1 MFVHRRPFCRG
12 AFGVVRLCQSTRSG
26 ELLAL
31 KQVRL
36 AGGCGRAPGESKD
49 LTTRPV
55 CLEQALA
62 EAEALSSAARHQ
74 EEWVVGLRVAFQDAS
89 SFYMVMDYVPG
100 GDLVTHLQVL
110 DTFNE
115 VPAHILAVSA
125 ADPLKSKA
133 KVELYPTAAPTSP
146 ATRAMLL
153 NALEVTVHEKNVG
166 PMVTKVRN
174 ARAHLQQHEK
184 HLQDERTNLQR
195 NERDHQGVL
204 PVLQTLEVNRYA
216 RGLSALG
223 VATEPWVFS
232 AYSRFWVTSAGLGM
246 IRGTGADVE
255 RGLGDDRKRLLRL
268 GGELEVQV
276 PAGPDVEGIRN
287 LSRSL
292 KVAAIA
298 IDFHPRHS
306 AKICDQGLSVFLGI
320 FIAMHILGDAPSIV
334 RQLIVALYR
343 MPKEGRRTIGPCEAA
358 FIWLHGVNDRPQN
371 WGQSFKKLRNS
382 SSPRWKHVYLKGA
395 KLPQPCMAGK
405 KVLAWGKLYSTDTLR
420 VGGIDHEDPDIDG
433 FYRSAGSAIH
443 DVVQALHRDDGVP
456 EGRVLI
462 GGFSQGGAVA
472 LQTALTYPR
481 CFAGCV
487 SLSCWLTP
495 HARSLLAVGAAA
507 HCCPI
512 FIGHGAADEIVGLDC
527 ASAAALALREAG
539 ARLQFETYEGGKHWP
554 VTPELKDAGC
564 ACLAPRDAEEGGTV
578 TTASLTIVRRGEL
591 VTRLQINVQARDPL
605 AAITLGVPEAPSA
618 PSRSGTPAHPH
629 SLAGSPAQPGLCF
642 SPARGV
648 TRMQSA
654 GSAQPSHA
662 AGVVVKSSPTR
673 SYSCATSPSG
683 ALLGP
688 ASSAAE
694 GSGKARVLCRMAS
707 TCDERAGSSPAEDP
721 AARILFGSLSAS
733 RVLAP
738 MTGACVGSPQSAG
751 RAAVRSGGPW
761 CVERTVR
768 LSPEDEQQD
777 LVKRALRFDKSTVS
791 SVGTA
796 IGQLNRAAI
805 QCDSGLCVVFSM
817 SAQAN
822 FLLYRQD
829 REQDVARAGMQAAG
843 RTAAPPTVGAMTP
856 APPRPSCL
864 GPDHPRPSLAGC
876 GAVPVAAS
884 PQLPIRRLRFDS
896 PDARPP
902 NQLAQQPRSPKAS
915 TGEVTPR
922 SVTLARVD
930 ESVSATP
937 ALPGS
942 PARTK
947 ASCKLSTLSE
957 EVTLTMSR
965 LPLSKAALKH
975 GDALETPQHG
985 GFFTPR
991 SLKHLPCSPT
1001 KDTAQRA
1008 MTLSPKATECY
1019 HEISAS
1025 PIRASFAALSREE
1038 QPSKPEANDGKTFTI
1053 GGRQFGFLDVIGRG
1067 AFGVVW
1073 RAREQDASGEDVA
1086 VKVITCTDA
1095 AGFANATFE
1104 AELLQMLSA
1113 ARSRMHSHIPRYVAH
1128 SAAKD
1133 ADPSSGGVVRLAMSY

>member
-1 MFVHRRPFCRG
+1 
-12 AFGVVRLCQSTRSG
+12 
-26 ELLAL
+26 
-31 KQVRL
+31 
-36 AGGCGRAPGESKD
+36 
-49 LTTRPV
+49 
-55 CLEQALA
+55 
-62 EAEALSSAARHQ
+62 
-74 EEWVVGLRVAFQDAS
+74 
-89 SFYMVMDYVPG
+89 
-100 GDLVTHLQVL
+100 
-110 DTFNE
+110 
-115 VPAHILAVSA
+115 
-125 ADPLKSKA
+125 
-133 KVELYPTAAPTSP
+133 
-146 ATRAMLL
+146 
-153 NALEVTVHEKNVG
+153 
-166 PMVTKVRN
+166 
-174 ARAHLQQHEK
+174 
-184 HLQDERTNLQR
+184 
-195 NERDHQGVL
+195 
-204 PVLQTLEVNRYA
+204 
-216 RGLSALG
+216 
-223 VATEPWVFS
+223 
-232 AYSRFWVTSAGLGM
+232 
-246 IRGTGADVE
+246 
-255 RGLGDDRKRLLRL
+255 
-268 GGELEVQV
+268 
-276 PAGPDVEGIRN
+276 
-287 LSRSL
+287 
-292 KVAAIA
+292 
-298 IDFHPRHS
+298 
-306 AKICDQGLSVFLGI
+306 
-320 FIAMHILGDAPSIV
+320 
-334 RQLIVALYR
+334 
-343 MPKEGRRTIGPCEAA
+343 
-358 FIWLHGVNDRPQN
+358 
-371 WGQSFKKLRNS
+371 
-382 SSPRWKHVYLKGA
+382 
-395 KLPQPCMAGK
+395 
-405 KVLAWGKLYSTDTLR
+405 
-420 VGGIDHEDPDIDG
+420 
-433 FYRSAGSAIH
+433 
-443 DVVQALHRDDGVP
+443 
-456 EGRVLI
+456 
-462 GGFSQGGAVA
+462 
-472 LQTALTYPR
+472 
-481 CFAGCV
+481 
-487 SLSCWLTP
+487 
-495 HARSLLAVGAAA
+495 
-507 HCCPI
+507 
-512 FIGHGAADEIVGLDC
+512 
-527 ASAAALALREAG
+527 
-539 ARLQFETYEGGKHWP
+539 
-554 VTPELKDAGC
+554 
-564 ACLAPRDAEEGGTV
+564 
-578 TTASLTIVRRGEL
+578 
-591 VTRLQINVQARDPL
+591 
-605 AAITLGVPEAPSA
+605 
-618 PSRSGTPAHPH
+618 
-629 SLAGSPAQPGLCF
+629 
-642 SPARGV
+642 
-648 TRMQSA
+648 
-654 GSAQPSHA
+654 
-662 AGVVVKSSPTR
+662 
-673 SYSCATSPSG
+673 
-683 ALLGP
+683 
-688 ASSAAE
+688 
-694 GSGKARVLCRMAS
+694 MAS

-751 RAAVRSGGPW
+751 RAAVRTGGPW

-1113 ARSRMHSHIPRYVAH
+1113 ARSRMHSHIPGYVAH

-1133 ADPSSGGVVRLAMSY
+1133 ADPSSGGVVRLAMSYVPGGAFDRWIYGISDEDHKSTDIAKLVDGHFPGGQQGLWAPEEACALTREMLVQLAPVFAALRPIAFHRDVSAHNVLIEFAPGASRTRPRFALIDFGLAVRSSTWGQKWRSSNLAGDPRYWTPAAWMAFAFGFKYVTTHPNSGFQQQYLSRMDHFSLGVMGLEALFVLCGQQAGDAEGLREARDAWAVFWAIVVKLFQTFHTQGATEARALLAQAHDGAVGELVASLRRLRQALRAAAARPANGRWSALLLVLADLVDENGCTSWADVSALLSEEAAPGPN